1 MKSKETIAGEGEINK
16 IPKTINVSKRF
27 LSRNYSPK
35 NYKTILYNYYS
46 SKSVNN
52 SINKIN
58 YRNIPKINK
67 SIDTIELNKYKI
79 KLKRTESN
87 STTSISSNNEKIKKV
102 TFSTIEIIRIQ
113 NYKKFNRLNSYK
125 TDEIQKANHAL
136 HGQQYRLHSG
146 KLPEVE
152 SACVV

>member
-1 MKSKETIAGEGEINK
+1 MKSKETIAGEGEINN

-46 SKSVNN
+46 SRNVNN

-125 TDEIQKANHAL
+125 TDEIQKANHN
-136 HGQQYRLHSG
+136 YDDNNCSIF
-146 KLPEVE
+146 
-152 SACVV
+152 